1 MDIFNIRNILLVIIV
16 IVGINYYQ
24 AKQDVDMQSLSLP
37 LDTKI
42 LAFGDS
48 LTAGYGVSKEQ
59 SYPAVLSTL
68 LRADVFNQGVSGEF
82 SEQGL
87 ARLEGLLE
95 TYKPHILVLCHGAND
110 ILRKKDLVKT
120 KENLLKMVQMAKAKG
135 VYVLLVG
142 VPTYEI
148 LSFKTASLYYEVAKE
163 ASLELEDNA
172 LEKILESDTLKS
184 DQVHPNAL
192 GYELM
197 AKKIARLLSENYHPT
212 ALH

>member
-1 MDIFNIRNILLVIIV
+1 MDIFNVRNILLIIIV
-16 IVGINYYQ
+16 IVGINYYK

-59 SYPAVLSTL
+59 SYPAILSSL
-68 LRADVFNQGVSGEF
+68 LRSEVLNYGVSGEL

-87 ARLEGLLE
+87 ERLEGLLE
-95 TYKPHILVLCHGAND
+95 KHKPQILVLCHGAND
-110 ILRKKDLVKT
+110 ILRKKDLIKT
-120 KENLLKMVQMAKAKG
+120 KANLIKMVQMAKAKG

-148 LSFKTASLYYEVAKE
+148 LSFKTASFYYEVAKE
-163 ASLELEDNA
+163 ESLELEDRT

-197 AKKIARLLSENYHPT
+197 AKAIATLLSENYHPS
-212 ALH
+212 AQH

>member
-68 LRADVFNQGVSGEF
+68 LRSDVFNQGVSGEF

-87 ARLEGLLE
+87 ERLGGLLE

-120 KENLLKMVQMAKAKG
+120 KDNLLKMVQMAKAKG

-163 ASLELEDNA
+163 ESLELEDRT
-172 LEKILESDTLKS
+172 LEKILDSDSLKS

-197 AKKIARLLSENYHPT
+197 AKEIARLLSENYHPT
-212 ALH
+212 ARH